1 MEPSAIDSNLMLHP
15 NQTDLDQHQFAYKE
29 SATQK
34 VASSTANTS
43 SCTNFYHPTPSPADS
58 GVMSPLT
65 PLSNYT
71 TSMSGPNCT
80 PEQNVISSPEHSVT
94 SFAGYSISNGCGSA
108 PSSACSPYNN
118 FNHVNNQSSSTEFT
132 NFNNTSFSCC
142 TISNCSSRDET
153 TSATA
158 YMTNQDSEEK
168 LQNIENLSYNNYQ
181 VLPPPFCNPTM
192 EHNWIDYSQ
201 NLSMQYHHSK
211 NTSTLLQPNMTVR
224 IHDSEDL

>member
-1 MEPSAIDSNLMLHP
+1 MEPSAIDHSLMLHP
-15 NQTDLDQHQFAYKE
+15 NQNDLDQPQFPNKE
-29 SATQK
+29 VASQK
-34 VASSTANTS
+34 VVSSNANPS
-43 SCTNFYHPTPSPADS
+43 SCTSFYHPTPSPADS

-80 PEQNVISSPEHSVT
+80 PEQNVISSPEHSVA

-108 PSSACSPYNN
+108 PSSVSSPYNN
-118 FNHVNNQSSSTEFT
+118 FNHFNTHTTSGEIT
-132 NFNNTSFSCC
+132 NFTSFPCC
-142 TISNCSSRDET
+142 SIPNSSSRDETT

-158 YMTNQDSEEK
+158 YMTNQDSEET
-168 LQNIENLSYNNYQ
+168 LQNIENFSYNNYQ

-201 NLSMQYHHSK
+201 NLSMQYHHPK
-211 NTSTLLQPNMTVR
+211 NSSALLQPNMTVR
-224 IHDSEDL
+224 IHD